1 MSRALNLA
9 HQGASSLAPENTMAA
24 FRKAVDLGADGL
36 ELDVH
41 LSRDGRLVVI
51 HDEQLNRTT
60 NGRGLVKDHTL
71 AELREL
77 DAGSW
82 FSPEFAGERLP
93 ALEEVLAEF
102 PGLHINIDVKSGV
115 ILYPGIEEAIL
126 ETVRRHKME
135 EDILI
140 SSFNHYSLAECKR
153 INPDVRTG
161 ILYMAG
167 LYEPWDYAKKL
178 GCYSIHPMFYGVQ
191 PEIIMGCKQNNL
203 AIYAWTVD
211 DPKVMTALVKG
222 GVTAIITNRCQDLKD
237 ILIFR
242 TERFL
247 FWVWVLE

>member
-1 MSRALNLA
+1 MSRTLNLA
-9 HQGASSLAPENTMAA
+9 HRGASSLAPENTLAA

-82 FSPEFAGERLP
+82 FSQEFAGERIP
-93 ALEEVLAEF
+93 TLEEVLTEF
-102 PGLHINIDVKSGV
+102 PGLHINIEVKSGV
-115 ILYPGIEEAIL
+115 ILYPGIEEAVL
-126 ETVRRHKME
+126 DTVRRRKME

-237 ILIFR
+237 ILKGD
-242 TERFL
+242 
-247 FWVWVLE
+247 